1 MLYHYLIIAWRN
13 LQKGRIF
20 SLMNILG
27 LAVSLTAVLIIFLYI
42 ISESSADNQHTKADQ
57 IYRIGYHV
65 LQPGVLQTAL
75 SSGPVGPAMTADY
88 PEILDYVRMMNP
100 AEFKGDFLLSHGDKS
115 AYESG
120 LVFTDTNFFDF
131 FDYEFVHGNKT
142 TALANPNDI
151 VITYEKAI
159 FFFGQS
165 NPLGKVIR
173 IDGEHPMVVSA
184 VVRQPD
190 SPTHLRFHYLIPLQ
204 AMNGYLASAFGPFT
218 SLRSINYQT
227 YLLVDK
233 NFDPE
238 DFKKRNA
245 EEYVPRYII
254 PAREAENPLDVH
266 NFEFTP
272 LRSIY
277 FDNDTFGG
285 LSNPDQVPHRG
296 NKAYL
301 LVFGILAGFLS
312 VIAVVNYTNM
322 AIARSLKRSK
332 EVGVRKVLGSGKSR
346 LIIQHMG
353 EAALF
358 IILATLLALIIAET
372 SLPAFNALMNKNISL
387 NYLLAYPGTLLFL
400 GFIMLLTLLT
410 GGYPAFY
417 ISGTEAIHA
426 IKGEFKMKGKVM
438 NLKNLLFSFQFFFSV
453 FIIICTILVHQQF
466 NYMQQKDLGYATEHR
481 VIVSLPQAERIT
493 PQWISGFREE
503 LLQHTHVAGVST
515 ALRNPLPGNM
525 IETWMFP
532 IEKSYGTEETV
543 LRIAF
548 VDPDFIDLYNIS
560 VIEGR
565 NFSWDHP
572 SDIQGGVL
580 LNESAVRDFGW
591 ENPVGMTIRR
601 YDHTY
606 QVLGVVSD
614 FHFFSLH
621 QPIEPMM
628 LVGRAQGKE
637 VSVKLDPQ
645 NTESGLQ
652 HIERLWRE
660 LLPEYPVDYTFL
672 EDQVAV
678 TLEEEKK
685 TAALLSVLAAFAI
698 FISLTGLF
706 GLSAFT
712 AEQRTREIAIRRTYG
727 ASQLHIIL
735 MLSKQFGWLLGM
747 SLLLAVPVAY
757 YYAGRWLENYSYRID
772 LTPWPFLAGILSAIA
787 ITFLTLWYHS
797 VKSTGANPVDVLRHE

>member
-1 MLYHYLIIAWRN
+1 MAVGDAFGVPHGTVFDIGVTTRDAISRLRS
-13 LQKGRIF
+13 GVDPV
-20 SLMNILG
+20 
-27 LAVSLTAVLIIFLYI
+27 LAELIIFLYI
-42 ISESSADNQHTKADQ
+42 ISESSADKQHTKADQ

-238 DFKKRNA
+238 YFKKRNA
-245 EEYVPRYII
+245 EEYV
-254 PAREAENPLDVH
+254 L
-266 NFEFTP
+266 
-272 LRSIY
+272 
-277 FDNDTFGG
+277 
-285 LSNPDQVPHRG
+285 
-296 NKAYL
+296 
-301 LVFGILAGFLS
+301 
-312 VIAVVNYTNM
+312 
-322 AIARSLKRSK
+322 
-332 EVGVRKVLGSGKSR
+332 
-346 LIIQHMG
+346 
-353 EAALF
+353 
-358 IILATLLALIIAET
+358 
-372 SLPAFNALMNKNISL
+372 
-387 NYLLAYPGTLLFL
+387 
-400 GFIMLLTLLT
+400 
-410 GGYPAFY
+410 
-417 ISGTEAIHA
+417 
-426 IKGEFKMKGKVM
+426 
-438 NLKNLLFSFQFFFSV
+438 
-453 FIIICTILVHQQF
+453 CTILVNQQF

-591 ENPVGMTIRR
+591 ENPIGKTP
-601 YDHTY
+601 
-606 QVLGVVSD
+606 LG
-614 FHFFSLH
+614 
-621 QPIEPMM
+621 
-628 LVGRAQGKE
+628 
-637 VSVKLDPQ
+637 
-645 NTESGLQ
+645 
-652 HIERLWRE
+652 
-660 LLPEYPVDYTFL
+660 
-672 EDQVAV
+672 
-678 TLEEEKK
+678 
-685 TAALLSVLAAFAI
+685 
-698 FISLTGLF
+698 
-706 GLSAFT
+706 
-712 AEQRTREIAIRRTYG
+712 
-727 ASQLHIIL
+727 
-735 MLSKQFGWLLGM
+735 
-747 SLLLAVPVAY
+747 
-757 YYAGRWLENYSYRID
+757 
-772 LTPWPFLAGILSAIA
+772 
-787 ITFLTLWYHS
+787 
-797 VKSTGANPVDVLRHE
+797 